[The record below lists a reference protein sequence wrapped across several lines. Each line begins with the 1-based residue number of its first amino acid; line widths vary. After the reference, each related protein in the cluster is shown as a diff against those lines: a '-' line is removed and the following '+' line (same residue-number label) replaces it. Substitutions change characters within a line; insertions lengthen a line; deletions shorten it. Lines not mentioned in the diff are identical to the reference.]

1 VFDNSTAIR
10 YSTWEHCSI
19 RIHIH
24 SDRNSDFGIS
34 KSRSANNRESL
45 VVGTP
50 EQIKSITLEKFR
62 ATSTDQSA
70 ISQLEGDVSAV
81 VDPPAERGLPI
92 IIDCSHDFRTGTW
105 TWTIAIGIE
114 GGDIRVWNSII
125 VSRIFFSSMQPI
137 YPLFT
142 SSFFYISVN
151 QLCEKNDN
159 TS

>member
-1 VFDNSTAIR
+1 MTETA
-10 YSTWEHCSI
+10 TLA
-19 RIHIH
+19 
-24 SDRNSDFGIS
+24 NQ
-34 KSRSANNRESL
+34 SREVPITESL

-92 IIDCSHDFRTGTW
+92 KIDCSHDFRTGTW

-114 GGDIRVWNSII
+114 GGR
-125 VSRIFFSSMQPI
+125 
-137 YPLFT
+137 Y
-142 SSFFYISVN
+142 
-151 QLCEKNDN
+151 
-159 TS
+159 

>member
-1 VFDNSTAIR
+1 
-10 YSTWEHCSI
+10 
-19 RIHIH
+19 
-24 SDRNSDFGIS
+24 
-34 KSRSANNRESL
+34 L

-92 IIDCSHDFRTGTW
+92 KIDCSNDFRTGTW

-114 GGDIRVWNSII
+114 GGR
-125 VSRIFFSSMQPI
+125 
-137 YPLFT
+137 Y
-142 SSFFYISVN
+142 
-151 QLCEKNDN
+151 
-159 TS
+159 